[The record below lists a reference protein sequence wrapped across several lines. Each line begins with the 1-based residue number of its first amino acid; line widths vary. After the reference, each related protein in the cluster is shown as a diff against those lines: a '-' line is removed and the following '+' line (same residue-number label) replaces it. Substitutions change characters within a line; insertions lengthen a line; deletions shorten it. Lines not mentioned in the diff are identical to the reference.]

1 MMPHPSPHYPM
12 MGEMPPEGMHPPTG
26 GFDPIGA
33 VMAWLNPCPEGISPQ
48 ECKVMTTDETIHKG
62 IAEGKYQNIDF
73 NQFPAWDEY
82 REKYMSGTIS
92 TYKKEEILSRIQRPT
107 EVARLHKPQDGPII
121 PQIPHKPT
129 EAPPPLPHLLEPQMK
144 PPADGLFHEIPPEDP
159 TMLADILANLAE
171 IPKMFFEPKRLPS
184 GLPPHCYDMAR
195 GQPIPEECR
204 ESEPKPMM
212 PPMMAQ
218 VGEEEIN
225 EEELLR
231 QEREEEVGK
240 VDKTH
245 ENAVVSQA
253 GENAWAEKRDD
264 FLGGKAMNYKTE
276 IAAIVTKYKVK
287 PVDCQMT
294 DWSPWTN
301 CLENADGT
309 WAKTKNR
316 NVLVKPQHGGKDC
329 PTNQD
334 TKNCPPIDCKY
345 EKWSDWSECELAHT
359 EGEGTGTQSRHRNAI
374 MPANGGTACDSTLQ
388 YEERECSMPSET
400 VAEPTVV
407 EPTVVTEVIV
417 EPVVDEPEDIPCCP
431 ECPEGANCEPCH
443 PQSVP
448 CEPTIVEA
456 IVQLFTP
463 EEEVIVAPV
472 ITDTSTVQQEV
483 IPVQTGLPAE
493 PTSSSISITDPSPP
507 AEAKPATID
516 TPEDEAKEE
525 KDESAKVEP
534 EVEEKKSRWPW
545 VVGGLAIV
553 GGGYYLSKRK

>member
-1 MMPHPSPHYPM
+1 MMPHPPPHDPM
-12 MGEMPPEGMHPPTG
+12 MGGMMSPEGMHPPRMD
-26 GFDPIGA
+26 FDPIGA
-33 VMAWLNPCPEGISPQ
+33 VKAWLNPCPEGMSPQ
-48 ECKVMTTDETIHKG
+48 ECKVMTTDEAIHKG
-62 IAEGKYQNIDF
+62 IAEGDYGHIDF

-92 TYKKEEILSRIQRPT
+92 TYKKEEILSIIKRPT
-107 EVARLHKPQDGPII
+107 DVAGFHKPQDDPII

-159 TMLADILANLAE
+159 NMLQDIMANLAN
-171 IPKMFFEPKRLPS
+171 IPKILFAPKKLAP
-184 GLPPHCYDMAR
+184 GAPPHCYDLVAR
-195 GQPIPEECR
+195 GQPLPDECKEPTKKPIPP
-204 ESEPKPMM
+204 S
-212 PPMMAQ
+212 MMAQ

-225 EEELLR
+225 EEDLLR
-231 QEREEEVGK
+231 QEREEKVGI

-253 GENAWAEKRDD
+253 GENAWAEARDD
-264 FLGGKAMNYKTE
+264 YLGGKAMNYKTE

-294 DWSPWTN
+294 DWSPWTD

-309 WAKTKNR
+309 WAKTKKR

-345 EKWSDWSECELAHT
+345 EKWSDWSECEMAHT
-359 EGEGTGTQSRHRNAI
+359 EGEGTGIQSRHRNAI

-388 YEERECSMPSET
+388 HEERECSMPSET
-400 VAEPTVV
+400 VV
-407 EPTVVTEVIV
+407 EPTVAMEVSV
-417 EPVVDEPEDIPCCP
+417 EPV
-431 ECPEGANCEPCH
+431 A
-443 PQSVP
+443 
-448 CEPTIVEA
+448 IVEA
-456 IVQLFTP
+456 RPDIISAIVDPFVGFVQLFTP
-463 EEEVIVAPV
+463 GKEAIVVPV
-472 ITDTSTVQQEV
+472 ISDTSTVQQEV

-493 PTSSSISITDPSPP
+493 PASSSVSITTHSPV
-507 AEAKPATID
+507 AEVKPATID
-516 TPEDEAKEE
+516 TPEDEAKD
-525 KDESAKVEP
+525 DEVAAKVEP
-534 EVEEKKSRWPW
+534 TIEEKKARWPW